1 MIVSSEQ
8 QLITDTIRTNNVIVS
23 AVAGSGKTHTCI
35 HIGASNPDKRTLI
48 ITYNA
53 MLKMETRKKAA
64 KYTNIE
70 VHSFHSFVNKYYGVC
85 ANDEDMERI
94 LTRNSISTSNNYD
107 YILIDE
113 VQDMTILYYRLVCKI
128 ITEITTEPRICV
140 LGDPRQEI
148 NAYKGA
154 DSRYLTMFDKLIG
167 RDNFV
172 HLTLSTSFRL
182 TKEIA
187 EFVVGNMYRDKIV
200 INTIKEGLI
209 PFYYIV
215 NTHNPI
221 ILYNTVFRNLNTAF
235 DEIFVLGTTLG
246 NENTPITKFANEL
259 TRNGV
264 DIFRANGCE
273 RLEEDTM
280 RGKVCISSFHQTK
293 GMERDVVIVFG
304 FDESYYYNR
313 EPTQECPNELYVAA
327 TRAKKLL
334 ILIHDESHQHLPFL
348 MRPTYAIGKQRNL
361 IRKRVDYE
369 RRKAITSF
377 IKHIEPNV
385 LRTIMDMIEVRVI
398 RAPGSIIKITNKVAQ
413 IGSDGRVMVEPV
425 SDINGIAIPLYFQKN
440 YETGMNLAPEYMLKQ
455 ATDLSTKSTGYT
467 YRSRQ
472 ITSFKWIT
480 EETFLRCNERL
491 HSLFDGN
498 LCYDTKDKL
507 PSKNKLV
514 FEQEVRNESPALI
527 GAIDCYN
534 AEKNEIYE
542 FKCVSALSPEHHI
555 QLVLYQYMLG
565 TNPTAFL
572 YNVLND
578 NLVEVSCKNPNKI
591 ITMIGANN
599 AHISDADFIRANQMI
614 L

>member
-1 MIVSSEQ
+1 MIVSQEQ
-8 QLITDTIRTNNVIVS
+8 QLIADTIRTNNVIVS

-209 PFYYIV
+209 PRYYIV

-280 RGKVCISSFHQTK
+280 RGKVCFSSFHQTK

-361 IRKRVDYE
+361 IRKRIDYE

-440 YETGMNLAPEYMLKQ
+440 YETGANLVPEYILKQ
-455 ATDLSTKSTGYT
+455 ATELSAKSTGYT
-467 YRSRQ
+467 YRNRQ

-480 EETFLRCNERL
+480 KEIFMRCNERIY
-491 HSLFDGN
+491 SLFDSE
-498 LCYDTKDKL
+498 Y
-507 PSKNKLV
+507 KLV

-534 AEKNEIYE
+534 IEKNEIYE
-542 FKCVSALSPEHHI
+542 FKCVSALGPEHHI
-555 QLVLYQYMLG
+555 QLALYQYMLG

-578 NLVEVSCKNPNKI
+578 NLVEVSCSEPSKI
-591 ITMIGANN
+591 IAMIGANN
-599 AHISDADFIRANQMI
+599 AHISDADFIRANRAI